1 MGVPR
6 WRREDDVDLID
17 SIEIAAYSGG
27 WVRAQAGD
35 LVRIVDVEG
44 SQIAD
49 MFAVTADDLTEWLS
63 AANTRGAIAR
73 LFPRVG
79 EAFHTTRYRPILELV
94 ADDSPGVHDML
105 WRACD
110 PYLYASRGVVGDH
123 ANCSD
128 NFRAAAAEFGW
139 HPEVV
144 PDPVDFFQNTPL
156 DEHHQLGVGPGPTGP
171 GDSVTLRA
179 LMDTFVVVTS
189 CSFDL
194 PGSRINGDRCTP
206 IRVEVTRG

>member
-1 MGVPR
+1 M
-6 WRREDDVDLID
+6 DVHR
-17 SIEIAAYSGG
+17 SIEIAPYSGG
-27 WVRAQAGD
+27 WVRAAAGE

-49 MFAVTADDLTEWLS
+49 MFAVSAADLTEWLS

-79 EAFHTTRYRPILELV
+79 EAFHTTRYRPILQLV

-110 PYLYASRGVVGDH
+110 PYLYASRGVVGYH
-123 ANCSD
+123 PNCND
-128 NFRAAAAEFGW
+128 NFRTAAAEFGW
-139 HPEVV
+139 RPEVV

-156 DEHHQLGVGPGPTGP
+156 NERHELGSGPGPTAP

-179 LMDTFVVVTS
+179 LIDVFVVVTS

-194 PGSRINGDRCTP
+194 PGSTINGDRCTP
-206 IRVEVTRG
+206 IRVDVVRD